1 MPAANMNDLTPLW
14 KLGSYDLERVKKSN
28 KNVGYILVG
37 NWVCFEDRDK
47 KERIPSCCKNNK
59 WQEILERES
68 LIKYLESERGLVEQR
83 EFFRKECNKCL
94 KKWQITSFF
103 LYTSVMDVE

>member
-1 MPAANMNDLTPLW
+1 
-14 KLGSYDLERVKKSN
+14 
-28 KNVGYILVG
+28 
-37 NWVCFEDRDK
+37 RDK